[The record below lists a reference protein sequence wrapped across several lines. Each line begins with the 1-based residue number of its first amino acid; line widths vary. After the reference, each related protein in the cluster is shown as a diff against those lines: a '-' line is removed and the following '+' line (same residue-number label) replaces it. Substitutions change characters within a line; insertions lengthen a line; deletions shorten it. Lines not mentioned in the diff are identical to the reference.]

1 MSTLKRRSA
10 DAVLAMLTA
19 ACGAGIATA
28 GPPSLGEPLTA
39 AEADGV
45 DYTVLPDG
53 TGLPAGTGSVDEG
66 LEVYRQHCLACH
78 GADGEGGPN
87 DRLAGGRGTL
97 AGDAPVRTVGS
108 YWPYATTLFD
118 YLRRAMPYTAPG
130 SLGDEELYAVTA
142 YVLYLNDIVDRSFV
156 ADARSLPAVAMPNRD
171 GFDRAWPPET
181 QE

>member
-1 MSTLKRRSA
+1 MYTRSGPSAAMLATLLTASGA
-10 DAVLAMLTA
+10 GLAM
-19 ACGAGIATA
+19 A
-28 GPPSLGEPLTA
+28 GPPSLGEPMTR
-39 AEADGV
+39 AEADAI

-53 TGLPAGTGSVDEG
+53 TGLPAGAGSAREG

-97 AGDAPVRTVGS
+97 AGNSPVRTVGS

-130 SLGDEELYAVTA
+130 SLDDEELYAVTA
-142 YVLYLNDIVDRSFV
+142 YVLYLNGIVEETFV

-181 QE
+181 QD